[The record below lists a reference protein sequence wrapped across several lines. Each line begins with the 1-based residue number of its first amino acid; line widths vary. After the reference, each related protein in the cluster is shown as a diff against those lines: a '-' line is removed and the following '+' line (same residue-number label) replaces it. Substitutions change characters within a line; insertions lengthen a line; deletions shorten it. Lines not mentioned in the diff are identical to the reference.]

1 MTESNLQTAKCDA
14 ALATISVSYVAFAY
28 LAAAYKFPHFPVCP
42 FRLVTG
48 SLCPL
53 CGSTRMIGT
62 ALRGEVQ
69 LSWDALPSLA
79 WFVFVLAVAIVSTL
93 RVLVYL
99 FKLHQP
105 NLPDG

>member
-1 MTESNLQTAKCDA
+1 
-14 ALATISVSYVAFAY
+14 
-28 LAAAYKFPHFPVCP
+28 
-42 FRLVTG
+42 
-48 SLCPL
+48 
-53 CGSTRMIGT
+53 MIGT